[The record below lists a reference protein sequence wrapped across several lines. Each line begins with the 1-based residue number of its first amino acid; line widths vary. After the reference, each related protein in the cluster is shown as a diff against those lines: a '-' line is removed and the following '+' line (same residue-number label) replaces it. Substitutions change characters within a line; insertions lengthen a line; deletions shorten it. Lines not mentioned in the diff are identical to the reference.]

1 MPTLQMRK
9 LRLRGVKPRRGEA
22 QLLRSPWGLQTQ
34 MLQTT
39 GTGMCPLSFPPGHS
53 PHSSQVGPMIQAD
66 LRRGGGAQPRD
77 GLLIS
82 RSLCQHLG
90 LARAAGRFPGLR
102 WAPCWGGPWS
112 LTGLQ
117 PRSGEKW
124 ALDWVNP
131 GFKPQLSFLYFTNH
145 RHVLPVLLASLPPPG
160 GSLRV
165 RPAPPSVSWGDP
177 VHCLRQLRSR
187 RHPFMSTYH
196 RLHRPTS
203 QAS

>member
-1 MPTLQMRK
+1 MRR
-9 LRLRGVKPRRGEA
+9 LRLRRVEPTRREA
-22 QLLRSPWGLQTQ
+22 QLPGSPWGLQTQ
-34 MLQTT
+34 VLQTA

-53 PHSSQVGPMIQAD
+53 PHSSRVGPMIQAD
-66 LRRGGGAQPRD
+66 LRRRGGAQPRD
-77 GLLIS
+77 GLFIS
-82 RSLCQHLG
+82 RGLCQHLG

-102 WAPCWGGPWS
+102 WAPCRGGPWS

-145 RHVLPVLLASLPPPG
+145 THVLPVLLVSLSPPG
-160 GSLRV
+160 GSLSM

-177 VHCLRQLRSR
+177 VHCLRQLRNR
-187 RHPFMSTYH
+187 RHPYMSTYH
-196 RLHRPTS
+196 RLYHPTS